1 MTFEDSIGIGL
12 LVSVAVWAAAI
23 GGIAAIGVW
32 VLVASGWV
40 ERNFGYA
47 GVRSTAETEGTPI
60 TVGEPA
66 EEGAQLD
73 EWEPDRLDKAA

>member
-12 LVSVAVWAAAI
+12 LLSVAFWAAAI

-40 ERNFGYA
+40 ERNFGNA
-47 GVRSTAETEGTPI
+47 GMRNRTDALGTTI
-60 TVGEPA
+60 LVAEPA
-66 EEGAQLD
+66 EEGGQLD
-73 EWEPDRLDKAA
+73 EWESDRLDRAA